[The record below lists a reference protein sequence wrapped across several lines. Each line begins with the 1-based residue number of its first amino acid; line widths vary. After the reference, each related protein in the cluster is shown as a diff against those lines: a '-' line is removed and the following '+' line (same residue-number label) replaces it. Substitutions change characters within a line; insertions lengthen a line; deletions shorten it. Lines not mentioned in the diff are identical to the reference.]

1 MAELTQW
8 LAQEAPAE
16 GVKNVAV
23 HVGVNDCLALLSPI
37 VTSQQWKTL
46 LLNCQHVFPS
56 AKLKASGIVPA
67 RGRHTASTAIRH
79 SNTNL
84 QAVCRDM
91 GVMFI
96 DHAPN
101 FTAPSGA
108 PKMALYKD
116 AIHPNKKGTVCLAL
130 SLFPQ
135 KITHSHHASPPAI
148 SSLADYPPL
157 TPHRVRNFP
166 PLTPRRVRS
175 PLLPTPPGVPAACQP
190 SSQPSASPLQQ
201 DFSGTQSRTSPP
213 SLPAACQ
220 PSSQPSASPLQQ
232 DFSGTQSRTPPPPPL
247 P

>member
-23 HVGVNDCLALLSPI
+23 HVGVNDCLAPMSPI

-56 AKLKASGIVPA
+56 AKIKASGIVPA

-91 GVMFI
+91 GVMFV
-96 DHAPN
+96 DHTPN

-116 AIHPNKKGTVCLAL
+116 AIHPNKKGTVCNNNNDFISIAL
-130 SLFPQ
+130 F
-135 KITHSHHASPPAI
+135 HAKHAQ
-148 SSLADYPPL
+148 L
-157 TPHRVRNFP
+157 R
-166 PLTPRRVRS
+166 
-175 PLLPTPPGVPAACQP
+175 
-190 SSQPSASPLQQ
+190 
-201 DFSGTQSRTSPP
+201 
-213 SLPAACQ
+213 
-220 PSSQPSASPLQQ
+220 
-232 DFSGTQSRTPPPPPL
+232 
-247 P
+247 